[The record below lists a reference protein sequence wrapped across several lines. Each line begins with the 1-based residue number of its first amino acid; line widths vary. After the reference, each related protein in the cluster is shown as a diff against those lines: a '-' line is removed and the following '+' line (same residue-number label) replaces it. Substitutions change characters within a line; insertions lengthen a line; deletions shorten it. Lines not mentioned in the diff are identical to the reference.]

1 MIDPLPFMDKQNHME
16 YDICISWPCGNET
29 PVSPST
35 QRMLPMKDYYQVLG
49 ISKDAPSQKIKTA
62 YREKA
67 FLYHPD
73 RCKDPA
79 GADQMK
85 AVNEAYAVLSNPRKR
100 KEYDL
105 LQQQYGDAAYGH
117 FRKSYSEQDIFKG
130 SDIQQIF
137 EEMARG
143 FGIRGFDA
151 IFKEY
156 YGQNYKKFELKR
168 PGVNIQ
174 GFFFSGV
181 HEMPFLK
188 TQSIKEKLGN
198 ISQQLLQKATTGQP
212 QKGADYHDVI
222 RIDPSLADNGGPYAY
237 HLRAY
242 GRKLVVKIPPG
253 TREGSENPAGG
264 NGGRREKRNAFRRFV
279 SENHT
284 AKIPV

>member
-1 MIDPLPFMDKQNHME
+1 
-16 YDICISWPCGNET
+16 
-29 PVSPST
+29 
-35 QRMLPMKDYYQVLG
+35 MKDYYQVLG
-49 ISKDAPSQKIKTA
+49 VSNDAPSQKIKAA

-73 RCKDPA
+73 RCKDAA
-79 GADQMK
+79 GAEQMK

-105 LQQQYGDAAYGH
+105 LKQQYGDAAYGQ

-130 SDIQQIF
+130 SDISQIF

-168 PGVNIQ
+168 PGLNVQ

-181 HEMPFLK
+181 RPMPSLNK
-188 TQSIKEKLGN
+188 QSIKEKLGN
-198 ISQQLLQKATTGQP
+198 FSQQLLQKAATGQP

-222 RIDPSLADNGGPYAY
+222 RIDPALAENGGPYAY
-237 HLRAY
+237 QNRAY

-253 TREGSENPAGG
+253 TREGQKIRLAGMG
-264 NGGRREKRNAFRRFV
+264 EEGKNGMPSGDLYLKVTLKKSLFEKIKAMLPSKNKK
-279 SENHT
+279 S
-284 AKIPV
+284 

>member
-1 MIDPLPFMDKQNHME
+1 M
-16 YDICISWPCGNET
+16 S
-29 PVSPST
+29 VSMALRKRARLHHQPIKMT
-35 QRMLPMKDYYQVLG
+35 PMKDYYQVLG
-49 ISKDAPSQKIKTA
+49 VSKDAPSQKIKAA

-73 RCKDPA
+73 RCKDVA

-105 LQQQYGDAAYGH
+105 LKQQYGDAAYGQ
-117 FRKSYSEQDIFKG
+117 FRKSYSDQDIFRG
-130 SDIQQIF
+130 SDISQIF

-156 YGQNYKKFELKR
+156 YGQNYNTFELKR
-168 PGVNIQ
+168 PGLKIQ

-181 HEMPFLK
+181 SQMPFLNK
-188 TQSIKEKLGN
+188 QSIKEKLGN
-198 ISQQLLQKATTGQP
+198 FSQQLLQKATTSRP

-222 RIDPSLADNGGPYAY
+222 RIDPSLAENGGPYAY

-242 GRKLVVKIPPG
+242 NKKLVVKIPPG
-253 TREGSENPAGG
+253 TREGQKIRLSGMGEEGK
-264 NGGRREKRNAFRRFV
+264 NGMPSGDLFLKVTLQKSLFEKIKAMLPLK
-279 SENHT
+279 S
-284 AKIPV
+284 KKS

>member
-1 MIDPLPFMDKQNHME
+1 
-16 YDICISWPCGNET
+16 
-29 PVSPST
+29 
-35 QRMLPMKDYYQVLG
+35 MLPMKDYYQVLG

-137 EEMARG
+137 E
-143 FGIRGFDA
+143 
-151 IFKEY
+151 
-156 YGQNYKKFELKR
+156 
-168 PGVNIQ
+168 
-174 GFFFSGV
+174 
-181 HEMPFLK
+181 
-188 TQSIKEKLGN
+188 
-198 ISQQLLQKATTGQP
+198 
-212 QKGADYHDVI
+212 
-222 RIDPSLADNGGPYAY
+222 
-237 HLRAY
+237 
-242 GRKLVVKIPPG
+242 
-253 TREGSENPAGG
+253 
-264 NGGRREKRNAFRRFV
+264 
-279 SENHT
+279 
-284 AKIPV
+284 

>member
-1 MIDPLPFMDKQNHME
+1 MMSLSMALRKRAPLHHQPIKMM
-16 YDICISWPCGNET
+16 
-29 PVSPST
+29 
-35 QRMLPMKDYYQVLG
+35 PMNDYYQVLG
-49 ISKDAPSQKIKTA
+49 VSKDAPSQKIKAA

-85 AVNEAYAVLSNPRKR
+85 AVNEAYAVLSDLQKR

-105 LQQQYGDAAYGH
+105 MQQQYGDGAYGH

-156 YGQNYKKFELKR
+156 YGQNYKTFELKR
-168 PGVNIQ
+168 PGLNIQ

-181 HEMPFLK
+181 REMPLLNK
-188 TQSIKEKLGN
+188 QSIKEKIGN
-198 ISQQLLQKATTGQP
+198 ISQQLLQKATTGRP

-237 HLRAY
+237 HLLAY

-253 TREGSENPAGG
+253 TREGQKIRLAGMG
-264 NGGRREKRNAFRRFV
+264 EEGKNGMPSGDLFLKVTLRKSLFERIKAMLPLK
-279 SENHT
+279 S
-284 AKIPV
+284 KKS

>member
-1 MIDPLPFMDKQNHME
+1 M
-16 YDICISWPCGNET
+16 T
-29 PVSPST
+29 T
-35 QRMLPMKDYYQVLG
+35 MKDYYQVLG
-49 ISKDAPSQKIKTA
+49 VSKDTPSQKIKAA

-73 RCKDPA
+73 RCKDPS
-79 GADQMK
+79 GAEQMK
-85 AVNEAYAVLSNPRKR
+85 AVNEAYAVLSNPQKR

-105 LQQQYGDAAYGH
+105 LQQQYGDAAYGQ

-130 SDIQQIF
+130 SDISQIF

-168 PGVNIQ
+168 PGLNIQ

-181 HEMPFLK
+181 PQMPSLNK
-188 TQSIKEKLGN
+188 QSIKEKLGN
-198 ISQQLLQKATTGQP
+198 ISQQLLQKAASGPP

-222 RIDPSLADNGGPYAY
+222 RIDPALAENGGPYAY
-237 HLRAY
+237 QLRAY

-253 TREGSENPAGG
+253 TREGQKIRLAGMG
-264 NGGRREKRNAFRRFV
+264 EEGKNGMPSGDLFLKVTLQKSLFEKIKAMLPFKSNK
-279 SENHT
+279 S
-284 AKIPV
+284 

>member
-1 MIDPLPFMDKQNHME
+1 
-16 YDICISWPCGNET
+16 
-29 PVSPST
+29 
-35 QRMLPMKDYYQVLG
+35 MKDYYQVLG
-49 ISKDAPSQKIKTA
+49 VSKDTPSQKIKTA

-73 RCKDPA
+73 RCKDPS

-85 AVNEAYAVLSNPRKR
+85 AINEAYSVLSHPQKR
-100 KEYDL
+100 KEYDSM
-105 LQQQYGDAAYGH
+105 QQRYGDAAYGH

-130 SDIQQIF
+130 SDFQQIF

-168 PGVNIQ
+168 PGLNIQ

-181 HEMPFLK
+181 RQMPFLK
-188 TQSIKEKLGN
+188 TQAIKEKIGN
-198 ISQQLLQKATTGQP
+198 ITQQLLQKATTGQP
-212 QKGADYHDVI
+212 QKGADYHDII
-222 RIDPSLADNGGPYAY
+222 RINQSLADNGGPYAY

-242 GRKLVVKIPPG
+242 RRKLVVKISPG
-253 TREGSENPAGG
+253 TREGQKIRLAGMG
-264 NGGRREKRNAFRRFV
+264 EKGKNGMPSGDLFLKITLEKSLF
-279 SENHT
+279 E
-284 AKIPV
+284 KIRDMLPFKKRSN

>member
-1 MIDPLPFMDKQNHME
+1 MK
-16 YDICISWPCGNET
+16 
-29 PVSPST
+29 
-35 QRMLPMKDYYQVLG
+35 PMKDYYQILG
-49 ISKDAPSQKIKTA
+49 VSKDAPAQKIKTA

-85 AVNEAYAVLSNPRKR
+85 AVNEAYAVLSNPQKR
-100 KEYDL
+100 KEYDM

-117 FRKSYSEQDIFKG
+117 FRKSYSEQDIFRG

-168 PGVNIQ
+168 PGINIQ
-174 GFFFSGV
+174 GFFFTGGSG
-181 HEMPFLK
+181 MPFLK

-198 ISQQLLQKATTGQP
+198 VSRQLLQKATSGQP

-222 RIDPSLADNGGPYAY
+222 HIDPSLAENGGPYAY
-237 HLRAY
+237 QLKAH

-253 TREGSENPAGG
+253 TREGQKIRLAGMG
-264 NGGRREKRNAFRRFV
+264 EAGKNGMPSGDLYLKITLQKSLFEKIKALLPLKNRK
-279 SENHT
+279 S
-284 AKIPV
+284 

>member
-1 MIDPLPFMDKQNHME
+1 
-16 YDICISWPCGNET
+16 
-29 PVSPST
+29 
-35 QRMLPMKDYYQVLG
+35 MKDYYQILG
-49 ISKDAPSQKIKTA
+49 ISKDALSQKIKAA

-73 RCKDPA
+73 RCKDPG

-105 LQQQYGDAAYGH
+105 MQQQYGDAAYGH
-117 FRKSYSEQDIFKG
+117 FRKSYSDQDIFRG
-130 SDIQQIF
+130 SDISQIF

-156 YGQNYKKFELKR
+156 YGQNYKTFELKR
-168 PGVNIQ
+168 PGMKIQ

-181 HEMPFLK
+181 TQMPFLK
-188 TQSIKEKLGN
+188 TQPIKEKIGN
-198 ISQQLLQKATTGQP
+198 FSRQLLQKATAGQP
-212 QKGADYHDVI
+212 KKGADYHDVI
-222 RIDPSLADNGGPYAY
+222 RIDPSLAETGGPFAY

-242 GRKLVVKIPPG
+242 NRKLVVKIPPG
-253 TREGSENPAGG
+253 TRDGQKIRLAGMGEEGK
-264 NGGRREKRNAFRRFV
+264 NGMPSGDLFLKVTFQKSLFEKIKSMLPLNRDKN
-279 SENHT
+279 
-284 AKIPV
+284 